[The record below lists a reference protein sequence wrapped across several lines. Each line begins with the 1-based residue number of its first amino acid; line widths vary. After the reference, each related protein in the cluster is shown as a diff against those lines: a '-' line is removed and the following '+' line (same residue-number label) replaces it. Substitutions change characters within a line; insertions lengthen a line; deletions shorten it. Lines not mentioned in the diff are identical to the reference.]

1 VFRGSSLASISKS
14 AVIHSNSGLVQ
25 LWIMRRL
32 DSIGWRSFP
41 TPRRIN
47 PNSFYILL
55 GDCQDIV
62 GHWQQDFDTGTYMSY
77 ICFYVTVVPLLLY
90 ALYPK
95 SILPLSNATCVT
107 SCHITSLLE
116 ATASA
121 TTDKHRALALVF
133 LPGEFAKLQ
142 FASH

>member
-1 VFRGSSLASISKS
+1 VFSGSEFASISKL
-14 AVIHSNSGLVQ
+14 AVIYSNPALSNCGLCGGCAPVNGVVFG
-25 LWIMRRL
+25 RRAA
-32 DSIGWRSFP
+32 SILK
-41 TPRRIN
+41 
-47 PNSFYILL
+47 SFYILL

>member
-1 VFRGSSLASISKS
+1 
-14 AVIHSNSGLVQ
+14 VIHSNSGLVQ

-62 GHWQQDFDTGTYMSY
+62 GHRESDFDFCRYLSY
-77 ICFYVTVVPLLLY
+77 IFPYVTNV
-90 ALYPK
+90 
-95 SILPLSNATCVT
+95 
-107 SCHITSLLE
+107 H
-116 ATASA
+116 
-121 TTDKHRALALVF
+121 
-133 LPGEFAKLQ
+133 
-142 FASH
+142 